1 MGLALDGHG
10 GVFVQ
15 LAMLEGE
22 TGVMVVLAITTPS
35 GLSLHMG
42 GNNCCD

>member
-1 MGLALDGHG
+1 MGVALDGHG

-22 TGVMVVLAITTPS
+22 TGVMVVLAVYYAFWFIFT
-35 GLSLHMG
+35 HARE
-42 GNNCCD
+42 